1 VDHWKAHGLDLT
13 PIVAVP
19 ENPYGQTL
27 HCSDTQDHGLESA
40 LDNQLIAECA
50 EALNE
55 GKSVVVEKDVT
66 NVNRSVGTMLGSHLT
81 RRWGGAGLPADTIR
95 LKLAGSAGQSLGAF
109 IPQGITIELTGDAN
123 DYVAKGL
130 SGGRIV
136 IKPSATASFA
146 PEENVIAGNVIGYGA
161 TSGEMFINGMV
172 GERFCVRNSGAV
184 AVVEGV
190 GDHGCEYMTGGRVV
204 VLGPTGRNFAAGMS
218 GGVAFVLDVDGGFG
232 ARVNYEMV
240 DVVDLDDS
248 DFIWLKENLGRHI
261 AATGSPFATR
271 ILGDW
276 TQLSTRFRKVM
287 PRDYA
292 RVMKALD
299 DARSSGASDAETW
312 QRVMASQHG

>member
-1 VDHWKAHGLDLT
+1 
-13 PIVAVP
+13 
-19 ENPYGQTL
+19 
-27 HCSDTQDHGLESA
+27 
-40 LDNQLIAECA
+40 LIIECA
-50 EALNE
+50 EALSE
-55 GKSVVVEKDVT
+55 GKPVVVEKTVT

-81 RRWGGAGLPADTIR
+81 RRWGGEGLPADTIR
-95 LKLAGSAGQSLGAF
+95 LRLTGSAGQSLGAF
-109 IPQGITIELTGDAN
+109 IPRGITIELTGDAN

-130 SGGRIV
+130 SGGRVV
-136 IKPSATASFA
+136 IKPPTSASFA

-161 TSGEMFINGMV
+161 TSGELFISGMV

-204 VLGPTGRNFAAGMS
+204 VLGATGRNFAAGMS
-218 GGVAFVLDVDGGFG
+218 GGDALVLDVDGGFG

-248 DFIWLKENLGRHI
+248 DFAWLKDRLARHVE
-261 AATGSPFATR
+261 ATGSPLASR
-271 ILGDW
+271 ILDGW
-276 TQLSTRFRKVM
+276 SQWSTRFRKVM